1 MVCWFVYLSG
11 ENIWKCLIKMFY
23 HSQRQFQFKKNDF
36 PPFSSVWFIA
46 SVISSDVHW
55 MHFDIIIVVVM
66 MMMMKYIKDKQNTI
80 LSVDFCIGHTQ
91 WNQAAVCVWMRLSSV
106 KMVHNSDRAVYSI
119 VINFSTEFF
128 VWILCDTHTQFRNGC
143 TIPMNN
149 FPTKY
154 FVSRSDVRTRRITTS
169 VHTNLAHG

>member
-1 MVCWFVYLSG
+1 MIFHRFLLFGSLPVLFLVMCI
-11 ENIWKCLIKMFY
+11 ECTLILLLLWWWW
-23 HSQRQFQFKKNDF
+23 S
-36 PPFSSVWFIA
+36 
-46 SVISSDVHW
+46 
-55 MHFDIIIVVVM
+55 M

-80 LSVDFCIGHTQ
+80 LSLDFCIGHTQ
-91 WNQAAVCVWMRLSSV
+91 WNQAAVCVWMCLSSV